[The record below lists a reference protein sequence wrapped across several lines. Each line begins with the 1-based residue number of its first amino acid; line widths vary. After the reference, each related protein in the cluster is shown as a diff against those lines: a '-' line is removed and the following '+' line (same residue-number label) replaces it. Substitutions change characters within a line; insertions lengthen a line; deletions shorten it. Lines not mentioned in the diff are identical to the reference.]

1 MFGFSAPQ
9 YLFLARRSNFLSNYL
24 IWGSNEFERYDEIM
38 TIVISGAAQKK
49 VRNAITINNL
59 KKVAQVYLKNPPA
72 RSKKKKVAK

>member
-1 MFGFSAPQ
+1 M
-9 YLFLARRSNFLSNYL
+9 
-24 IWGSNEFERYDEIM
+24 IWSSNEFERYDEIM

-59 KKVAQVYLKNPPA
+59 KKVTQVYLKNPPA